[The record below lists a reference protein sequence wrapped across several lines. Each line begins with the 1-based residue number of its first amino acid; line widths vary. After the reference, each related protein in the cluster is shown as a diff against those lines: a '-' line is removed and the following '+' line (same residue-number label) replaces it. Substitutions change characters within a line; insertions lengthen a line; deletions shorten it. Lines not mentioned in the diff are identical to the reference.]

1 MPQILT
7 HISTEYVGD
16 TLADP
21 YLIAEV
27 LAPHLNAREVLPIV
41 LFLHDQGH
49 EHAAMHL
56 LAAWEAHDED
66 ARAEQLPNGSIAY
79 YDDGTHIAT
88 VRGVD
93 GAGYSPRPAN

>member
-41 LFLHDQGH
+41 LFLHDQGY

-66 ARAEQLPNGSIAY
+66 APSNCRTVPSPTTTTAPISPQLG
-79 YDDGTHIAT
+79 G
-88 VRGVD
+88 
-93 GAGYSPRPAN
+93 